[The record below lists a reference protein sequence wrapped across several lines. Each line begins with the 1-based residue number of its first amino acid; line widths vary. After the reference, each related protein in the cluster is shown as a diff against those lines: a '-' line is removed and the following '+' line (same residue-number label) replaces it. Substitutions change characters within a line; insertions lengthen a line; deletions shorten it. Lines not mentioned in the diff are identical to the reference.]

1 MAFPNDKTK
10 FKKGVTGNANGRPK
24 GVRNRATI
32 VKHWLE
38 AIKEAKN
45 PITGELEQLPIADQ
59 MVLSL
64 IGKAL
69 KGDVSAFKELFD
81 SGYGMNKQMIDQA
94 NTHEYKNLPPW
105 MTGDESE
112 LETPDS

>member
-1 MAFPNDKTK
+1 MPKPENIKPP
-10 FKKGVTGNANGRPK
+10 KKGEIRNPK
-24 GVRNRATI
+24 GKPVGTRNRATI

-69 KGDVSAFKELFD
+69 KGDVQAFKELFD

-105 MTGDESE
+105 MTCDESE
-112 LETPDS
+112 LEAPDT